1 MSSPA
6 STADDSVVNQS
17 SIGLTSSPNPSAKTR
32 GSGSIRPRL
41 LGWGSGGALALGLL
55 FLTAYWQKRTETALL
70 ASETASAN
78 RAPRRV
84 LTVKPRVAKSERTL
98 TLPASLE
105 GLEQTEVDARAN
117 GYVRRWLVDLGD
129 SVVAGQLLAELD
141 TPELDRELEQA
152 QARLAQSDA
161 AISEA
166 AATHEFSQAVLA
178 RYRELAPQGIASRQ
192 DLEQKLS
199 QSNID
204 EAHLAVVRAERSS
217 QLANVHRLQQLKL
230 FARVVAPFAG
240 TITERNIVR
249 GKLVA
254 AGTGQHL
261 FKIAVLDPVRAFVQV
276 PQSLVAGLE
285 LGLPAQLR
293 VMQQRGKLW
302 EGNVAR
308 MASALDPASRT
319 MSVEVRVPNPD
330 HRLLPGMYGELTLQL
345 DSKQPTLVV
354 PGSAVVAT
362 KEGVRVAVV
371 GEGGSVHWVKVRI
384 ERDTGAEVEISEG
397 LSESDSLI
405 ASPGPDL
412 SEGMSV
418 RVTP

>member
-6 STADDSVVNQS
+6 STADDAVVNPS
-17 SIGLTSSPNPSAKTR
+17 SEGRALVTASSAPPLASV
-32 GSGSIRPRL
+32 RPRL
-41 LGWGSGGALALGLL
+41 LILGVGGALLLGLI
-55 FLTAYWQKRTETALL
+55 FLGSYWHRRRDSALL
-70 ASETASAN
+70 TNDTANAS

-84 LTVKPRVAKSERTL
+84 LTLKPRLGKSERTL
-98 TLPASLE
+98 VLPASLE
-105 GLEQTEVDARAN
+105 GLEQTEIDARAN

-129 SVVAGQLLAELD
+129 SVTAGQLLAELD

-166 AATHEFSQAVLA
+166 SATHEFSEAVLA

-204 EAHLAVVRAERSS
+204 QAHLAVVRAERNS

-240 TITERNIVR
+240 TITERSIVR

-254 AGTGQHL
+254 AGSGQHL
-261 FKIAVLDPVRAFVQV
+261 FKIAVLDPVRVFVQV
-276 PQSLVAGLE
+276 PQSLVAGLTQ
-285 LGLPAQLR
+285 GLPAQVR
-293 VMQQRGKLW
+293 VAQQRGSVW
-302 EGNVAR
+302 QGIVAR
-308 MASALDPASRT
+308 TASSLDPTSRT
-319 MSVEVRVPNPD
+319 MSVEVRVPNAD
-330 HRLLPGMYGELTLQL
+330 HRLLPGMYGEVTLQL
-345 DSKQPTLVV
+345 DSKQPTLVL
-354 PGSAVVAT
+354 PGAAVVAA

-371 GEGGSVHWVKVRI
+371 TGAGSVHWANVRI
-384 ERDTGAEVEISEG
+384 ERDNGAEVEISEG
-397 LSESDSLI
+397 LSESDTVI
-405 ASPGPDL
+405 ASPGPEIL
-412 SEGMSV
+412 EGTAV
-418 RVTP
+418 RPGP